1 MKDCLFC
8 KIIKGEI
15 PSEVVYQD
23 EHAFAFLDIHP
34 KAPGHTMVI
43 PKVHAEHLLELPD
56 VEIAPFFTAV
66 KRAQEMVDKA
76 IKPTGYT
83 LGINHGRVSGQEVD
97 HLHFHIIPRWLGDNG
112 KSIHS
117 VVDNPP
123 KEDLSVIAERI
134 RNV

>member
-1 MKDCLFC
+1 MENCLFC
-8 KIIKGEI
+8 KIIKKEI
-15 PSEVVYQD
+15 PSEVVYED
-23 EHAFAFLDIHP
+23 DRVFAFLDIHP
-34 KAPGHTMVI
+34 RSPGHTMVI

-56 VEIAPFFTAV
+56 EEIAPLFTAV
-66 KRAQEMVDKA
+66 KRVQEKIEKA

-83 LGINHGRVSGQEVD
+83 LGINHGKVSGQEVD
-97 HLHFHIIPRWLGDNG
+97 HLHFHIIPRWLDDGG

-123 KEDLSVIAERI
+123 KEELSEIAERI